1 MIPDGRSNTIRE
13 LSTDIL
19 IGPKEMTERN
29 FLFYGNNLEV
39 MRKSIKNETVDLCYI
54 DPPFNSQRDYNQ
66 IYNNIG
72 EEDQA
77 QAQAFTD
84 TWIWDEIAIAGYGEI
99 ISNAEGRFSP
109 PVVEL
114 IKGLRSVLGP
124 GSLCAYLVSLTLR
137 VTEIHRVLKS
147 TGSFYLHCD
156 PTASHYLK
164 VVLDAIFCS
173 SGGDFKNEII
183 WKRTSARSDSHK
195 WNHIHDVLLFY
206 TKGKKYTWKTQ
217 FMGYDDEYID
227 DFYNEVD
234 ENGDVYMSD
243 NLTAPQKRGG
253 FSGKPW
259 RGIDPTSKGRHWAL
273 PKQFLDS
280 LGISGGT
287 VQSRLDQLDALGRV
301 IWPDKENGVP
311 RYKRYLK
318 DMPGLAIQSIV
329 NDIPPIARNS
339 GEKLGYQTQKPQ
351 ALLERIIRAS
361 SNEDDVV
368 LDAYCGCG
376 TTIDAAQRLKRKWI
390 GIDITYQSI
399 AVVLK
404 RLEDT
409 YGKQF
414 VDTIIL
420 GGIPKDM
427 KSVYALANKKDDRLR
442 KEFEKWSI
450 LTYTNN
456 RAVINEK
463 KGADAGIDGIAFF
476 KVGRKDNA
484 KIIFQSKSGAVGR
497 KDIAT
502 LRGDMERTE
511 AVLGVL
517 ITLEVPTK
525 PMTQEAKAAGQ
536 YQHPE
541 MGRTYDRITIVTA
554 QEIVE
559 DHKRLEIPMSLEV
572 LKAAERAITEK
583 QIPLLPMG

>member
-1 MIPDGRSNTIRE
+1 MATN
-13 LSTDIL
+13 
-19 IGPKEMTERN
+19 N
-29 FLFYGNNLEV
+29 YLFYGDNLQV
-39 MRKSIKNETVDLCYI
+39 LRKSVKDETVDLCYI

-84 TWIWDEIAIAGYGEI
+84 TWVWDEIAIAGYDEI
-99 ISNAEGRFSP
+99 IANEKGRFTP
-109 PVVEL
+109 QVVEL
-114 IKGLRSVLGP
+114 IKGLHSVLGD
-124 GSLCAYLVSLTLR
+124 GSLLAYLVSLALR
-137 VTEIHRVLKS
+137 MTEIHRVLKS

-164 VVLDAIFCS
+164 LVLDAIICAQ
-173 SGGDFKNEII
+173 GGDFKNEII
-183 WKRTSARSDSHK
+183 WKRTTARSDSHK
-195 WNHIHDVLLFY
+195 WNHIHDVLFFY
-206 TKGKKYTWKTQ
+206 TKSKTYTWKTQ
-217 FMGYDDEYID
+217 YMGYDDEYVD
-227 DFYNEVD
+227 GFYNEVD

-280 LGISGGT
+280 LGITGGT
-287 VQSRLDQLDALGRV
+287 VQERLDKLDGLGRV

-318 DMPGLAIQSIV
+318 DMPGLAIQSII
-329 NDIPPIARNS
+329 NDIPPIPRNS
-339 GEKLGYQTQKPQ
+339 AEKLGYPTQKPQ
-351 ALLERIIRAS
+351 DLLERIIKAS
-361 SNEDDVV
+361 SNDGDVV

-376 TTIDAAQRLKRKWI
+376 TTIDASQKLKRKWI

-409 YGKQF
+409 YGKPF
-414 VDTIIL
+414 VDTVVL
-420 GGIPKDM
+420 GGIPQDM
-427 KSVYALANKKDDRLR
+427 KSVRALANKKDDRLR
-442 KEFEKWSI
+442 KEYEKWAV

-456 RAVINEK
+456 RAIINEK
-463 KGADAGIDGIAFF
+463 KGADSGIDGIAFF
-476 KVGRKDNA
+476 RVGKKDNA
-484 KIIFQSKSGAVGR
+484 KIIFQAKSGGVSR

-511 AVLGVL
+511 APLGVL
-517 ITLEVPTK
+517 ITLEQPTK
-525 PMTQEAKAAGQ
+525 PMLQEAKAAGQ
-536 YQHPE
+536 YHHPD
-541 MGRTYDRITIVTA
+541 MGRSYERITIVTA

-559 DHKRLEIPMSLEV
+559 DHKRLDIPMSLEV
-572 LKAAERAITEK
+572 LKAAEREIEDK
-583 QIPLLPMG
+583 QMKLL